1 MLMSKSRNS
10 HFLVSQKMSGEC
22 WPEKWL
28 HIKAPGKWL
37 PSGWQGDPWF
47 YGHVYNRNNLTASRL
62 QRIAFFIIWT
72 AHFHCLYI
80 HFFSSDSSTITVYW
94 STFFMPNQLE
104 TIYSRC
110 KLVANDCLIRSRWF
124 WLTGRSRLN
133 FDGFFIFNHPIN
145 TLRYCIA

>member
-1 MLMSKSRNS
+1 MSKSRNS

-62 QRIAFFIIWT
+62 QRIAFFYYLNST
-72 AHFHCLYI
+72 LSLFVHTL
-80 HFFSSDSSTITVYW
+80 FFLQTLQQSQFTEAL
-94 STFFMPNQLE
+94 FMPNQLE

-124 WLTGRSRLN
+124 WLTGLSRLN
-133 FDGFFIFNHPIN
+133 FYSFLIFNDPI
-145 TLRYCIA
+145 TLRYCIT